1 MRALV
6 LVAGLSLFG
15 CLPVDSAAA
24 DDFTIRGLC
33 PLRPQGHGDSECS
46 NAFALLGLIYLTKND
61 YDHAVA
67 YLGRA
72 LWFDPNNA
80 SAAATF
86 WKALDARAQHPGV
99 NSPSAA
105 GEVQDAPPQLA
116 PRQAEKQPGPS
127 YNPNDE
133 IWREQQERDAREN
146 DWNLRQLQELNNRAE
161 EEDREADRQR
171 QLQDDQERWGREQQE
186 RELQEYQQRQDESY
200 NKQNGD

>member
-6 LVAGLSLFG
+6 LVAGLSVFG
-15 CLPVDSAAA
+15 CLPLGSAAA
-24 DDFTIRGLC
+24 DDLTIRGLC

-46 NAFALLGLIYLTKND
+46 NAFAFLGVLYLVKHD
-61 YDHAVA
+61 YDRAVTD
-67 YLGRA
+67 LGRA

-80 SAAATF
+80 NAARAF
-86 WKALDARAQHPGV
+86 WQALDERARHPGV

-105 GEVQDAPPQLA
+105 SEAQEAPQPA

-127 YNPNDE
+127 YNPSDDL
-133 IWREQQERDAREN
+133 WREQQERDAREN

-171 QLQDDQERWGREQQE
+171 QMQDDQERWAREQQE
-186 RELQEYQQRQDESY
+186 RERQEYQQRQDGYY
-200 NKQNGD
+200 NNQNGN

>member
-15 CLPVDSAAA
+15 YLPVDSAAA

-46 NAFALLGLIYLTKND
+46 NAFAFLGVLYLVKHD
-61 YDHAVA
+61 YDRAVTD
-67 YLGRA
+67 LGRA

-80 SAAATF
+80 NAARAF
-86 WKALDARAQHPGV
+86 WKALDERTRHPEVTSRSAASEAQDTPPQSESRQIERRP
-99 NSPSAA
+99 SPSY
-105 GEVQDAPPQLA
+105 D
-116 PRQAEKQPGPS
+116 
-127 YNPNDE
+127 PNDE

-146 DWNLRQLQELNNRAE
+146 DWNLRQLQELNNRAV

-171 QLQDDQERWGREQQE
+171 QLQDDQERWAREQQE
-186 RELQEYQQRQDESY
+186 RERQEYQQRQDESY
-200 NKQNGD
+200 DKQNGD